1 MKTLMAVVCMAA
13 LAGSSCPPPASGQ
26 TAQHNDGPSEKV
38 TSPQAWQTHSNKYE
52 SVPSASTETVVDSPA
67 AGPEKEISREMQ
79 IINRSTTSCTTIA
92 MQSPYQSGSKGA
104 ALINAAMTRCPW
116 HGPPQPYDEYV
127 KAILAGAREFQK
139 THPDAN

>member
-1 MKTLMAVVCMAA
+1 MKTLMAVVCMGA
-13 LAGSSCPPPASGQ
+13 LAGSSSPPPASGQ

-38 TSPQAWQTHSNKYE
+38 ASTQAWQTHSNKYE

-92 MQSPYQSGSKGA
+92 MQSPYQSGYRGA
-104 ALINAAMTRCPW
+104 ALIHAAMTSCPW
-116 HGPPQPYDEYV
+116 HGTPQSYDEYV
-127 KAILAGAREFQK
+127 KAVLAGAREFQK